1 MDATN
6 GFLDRTA
13 HAQPRNFEIAGR
25 WKCVRW
31 FGLGGGGGFWG
42 FFLVGCF
49 VDVDGGG
56 RRGVVEAGEGEG
68 VRALC
73 EGSGARIRGSGRW
86 RGRLKGGGERIV

>member
-1 MDATN
+1 
-6 GFLDRTA
+6 
-13 HAQPRNFEIAGR
+13 
-25 WKCVRW
+25 
-31 FGLGGGGGFWG
+31 
-42 FFLVGCF
+42 

-73 EGSGARIRGSGRW
+73 EGSGARIRGSGWW